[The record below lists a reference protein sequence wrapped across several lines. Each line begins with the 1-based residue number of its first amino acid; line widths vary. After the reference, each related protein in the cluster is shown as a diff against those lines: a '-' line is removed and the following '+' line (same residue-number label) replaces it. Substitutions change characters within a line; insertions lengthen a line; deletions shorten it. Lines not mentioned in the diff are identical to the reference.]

1 MNSKT
6 MLPINLGLIH
16 FIGIG
21 GIGMSGIA
29 EVLFNLGYKV
39 KGSDAKESTITQRLE
54 NLGIKISIGHME
66 SNIAGVEVVVVSS
79 AIGSENPELY
89 LARKLGIPIVKRA
102 EMLAELMRLKSNIA
116 VAGSHGKTTTTS
128 MVAALLDSG
137 NFDPTV
143 INGGIIQA
151 YGSNARV
158 GEGDWMVVE
167 ADESDGTFTKLP
179 ATIAVVTN
187 IDPEH
192 LEHYGSFD
200 RLLEAFHNFVTN
212 TPFYGAIICCTD
224 DPDVHRLVGRIS
236 DRKVIKYGFN
246 HQADYRIS
254 DLQFK
259 NGTAHFELVLGRK
272 NSTVLDFMLP
282 MTGEHNALNALGAL
296 VVANHLGI
304 SLEVIKESLRNFKGV
319 KRRFTHVDIISGVT
333 IIDDYAHH
341 PVEIEAVL
349 KAARQATTGR
359 VLAVH
364 QPHRY
369 SRLSL
374 LFDDFCR
381 CFNEADVVA
390 IMDIYGAN
398 EIPIEGISQTALVE
412 GLNLH
417 GHRDVSAIHGE
428 LGLKEFFKEKTQ
440 SNDIFVCL
448 GAGSISSWVNNLP
461 SHLVKD
467 GYSL

>member
-39 KGSDAKESTITQRLE
+39 KGSDGKDSTITQRLK
-54 NLGIKISIGHME
+54 NLGIKISIGHAE
-66 SNIAGVEVVVVSS
+66 ANIEGVEVVVISS
-79 AIGSENPELY
+79 AIGPKNPELH

-128 MVAALLDSG
+128 MVAALLDG
-137 NFDPTV
+137 GDFDPTV
-143 INGGIIQA
+143 INGGVIQA

-179 ATIAVVTN
+179 ATVAVVTN

-192 LEHYGSFD
+192 LEHYGSFE
-200 RLLEAFHNFVTN
+200 RLVEAFHHFVTN

-246 HQADYRIS
+246 NQADYRIS
-254 DLQFK
+254 GLQFE

-272 NSTVLDFMLP
+272 NSTVRDFILP

-296 VVANHLGI
+296 VVAHHLGI
-304 SLEVIKESLRNFKGV
+304 PLEVIKKSLRNFKGV

-349 KAARQATTGR
+349 KAARQATKGR

-381 CFNEADVVA
+381 CFNEADIVA
-390 IMDIYGAN
+390 ITDIYGAN
-398 EIPIEGISQTALVE
+398 EIPIEGVSQTALVE

-417 GHRDVSAIHGE
+417 GHRDVYAIHGE

-461 SHLVKD
+461 SHLAKD
-467 GYSL
+467 GY

>member
-29 EVLFNLGYKV
+29 EVLFNLGYRV
-39 KGSDAKESTITQRLE
+39 KGSDGKGSSITQRLVD
-54 NLGIKISIGHME
+54 LGIEVFLGHDE
-66 SNIAGVEVVVVSS
+66 SNVKGVEVVVISS
-79 AIGSENPELY
+79 AIGSENPELK

-128 MVAALLDSG
+128 MVAALLDGG

-158 GEGDWMVVE
+158 GTGDWMVVE

-192 LEHYGSFD
+192 MEHYGSFD
-200 RLLEAFHNFVTN
+200 KLLEAFQIFVTN

-224 DPDVHRLVGRIS
+224 DPDVQRLVGKIT
-236 DRKVIKYGFN
+236 DRKIIKYGFN
-246 HQADYRIS
+246 KQADYRIS
-254 DLQFK
+254 DLIFQ
-259 NGTAHFELVLGRK
+259 NGMAHFDLFQGRK
-272 NSTVLDFMLP
+272 KVGVRGFRLP
-282 MTGEHNALNALGAL
+282 MTGEHNTLNALGAI
-296 VVANHLGI
+296 VVAHHLGI
-304 SLEVIKESLRNFKGV
+304 SLELIKKSLENFKGV
-319 KRRFTHVDIISGVT
+319 KRRFTVVGEINGVT
-333 IIDDYAHH
+333 LIDDYAHH

-349 KAARQATTGR
+349 KAARQATNGR
-359 VLAVH
+359 VLVVH

-374 LFDDFCR
+374 LFDEFCR
-381 CFNEADVVA
+381 CFNEADSVA
-390 IMDIYGAN
+390 ITDIYGAN
-398 EIPIEGISQTALVE
+398 ETPIAGVSHTVLVD
-412 GLNLH
+412 GLSLH
-417 GHRDVSAIHGE
+417 GHRDVTAITGE
-428 LGLKEFFKEKTQ
+428 IGLKEFFVEKAQ
-440 SNDIFVCL
+440 RDDIFVCL
-448 GAGSISSWVNNLP
+448 GAGSISNWVNNLP
-461 SHLVKD
+461 LQLKKD
-467 GYSL
+467 GETL

>member
-29 EVLFNLGYKV
+29 EVLFNLGYRV
-39 KGSDAKESTITQRLE
+39 KGSDGKDSSITRRLVD
-54 NLGIKISIGHME
+54 LGIEVFLGHDE
-66 SNIAGVEVVVVSS
+66 SNVKGVEVVVISS
-79 AIGSENPELY
+79 AIRPENPELQ
-89 LARKLGIPIVKRA
+89 LARRLGIPIVKRA

-158 GEGDWMVVE
+158 GTGDWMVVE

-192 LEHYGSFD
+192 MEYYGSFD
-200 RLLEAFHNFVTN
+200 RLLEAFQTFVTN

-224 DPDVHRLVGRIS
+224 DPDVHRLVGKIT
-236 DRKVIKYGFN
+236 DRKIIKYGFN
-246 HQADYRIS
+246 KQADYRVS
-254 DLQFK
+254 DLKFQ
-259 NGTAHFELVLGRK
+259 NGTAYFDLFQGKKMVDVRGFK
-272 NSTVLDFMLP
+272 LP
-282 MTGEHNALNALGAL
+282 MTGEHNTLNALGAIA
-296 VVANHLGI
+296 VAHHLGI
-304 SLEVIKESLRNFKGV
+304 SLDVIKNSLENFKGV
-319 KRRFTHVDIISGVT
+319 KRRFSIVGKINGVT
-333 IIDDYAHH
+333 LIDDYAHH

-349 KAARQATTGR
+349 KAARQFTKGR
-359 VLAVH
+359 VLVVH

-374 LFDDFCR
+374 LFDEFCR
-381 CFNEADVVA
+381 CFNEADIVA
-390 IMDIYGAN
+390 ITEVYGAN
-398 EIPIEGISQTALVE
+398 ETPIAGVSQVALVD
-412 GLNLH
+412 GLRLH
-417 GHRDVSAIHGE
+417 GHRDVGAITGE
-428 LGLKEFFKEKTQ
+428 QGLKEFFVQNTQ
-440 SNDIFVCL
+440 SEDILVCL
-448 GAGSISSWVNNLP
+448 GAGSISNWVNNLY
-461 SHLVKD
+461 LKLNTD
-467 GYSL
+467 GMNL

>member
-6 MLPINLGLIH
+6 MLPLNLGLIY

-39 KGSDAKESTITQRLE
+39 KGSDSKRSPITERLE
-54 NLGIKISIGHME
+54 DLGIEVFIGHCGANLE
-66 SNIAGVEVVVVSS
+66 SVEVVVISS
-79 AIGSENPELY
+79 AIKTENTELQ
-89 LARKLGIPIVKRA
+89 LARQQGIPIVKRA

-128 MVAALLDSG
+128 MVAALLDAG
-137 NFDPTV
+137 NLDPTV

-151 YGSNARV
+151 YGSNARL
-158 GEGDWMVVE
+158 GAGDWMVVE

-192 LEHYGSFD
+192 MEYYGTFD
-200 RLLEAFHNFVTN
+200 KLLEAFNNFATN
-212 TPFYGAIICCTD
+212 IPFYGAIICCTD
-224 DPDVHRLVGRIS
+224 DPDVHTLAGKIS

-246 HQADYRIS
+246 KQADFRVSNLTYNKGKARF
-254 DLQFK
+254 DLIQADD
-259 NGTAHFELVLGRK
+259 NGLIPDLV
-272 NSTVLDFMLP
+272 VP
-282 MTGEHNALNALGAL
+282 MTGEHNVLNALAAI
-296 VVANHLGI
+296 VVARHLGV
-304 SLEVIKESLRNFKGV
+304 SFEVIRQSLLNFSGV
-319 KRRFTHVDIISGVT
+319 KRRFTFVAEIDGVMV
-333 IIDDYAHH
+333 IDDYAHH
-341 PVEIEAVL
+341 PVEITAVL

-359 VLAVH
+359 VIVVH

-381 CFNEADVVA
+381 CFNEADIVA
-390 IMDIYGAN
+390 ITEIYGAN
-398 EIPIEGISQTALVE
+398 ELPIKGVSQAALVE
-412 GLNLH
+412 GLMLH
-417 GHRDVSAIHGE
+417 GHRNVSAIDGE
-428 LGLKEFFKEKTQ
+428 LGLKNFFKEKVRPA
-440 SNDIFVCL
+440 DIFVCL

-461 SHLVKD
+461 EILNRDKHQ
-467 GYSL
+467 

>member
-39 KGSDAKESTITQRLE
+39 KGSDGKESLITERLRG
-54 NLGIKISIGHME
+54 LGIEVGIGHDL
-66 SNIAGVEVVVVSS
+66 SNIVGVGVVVISS
-79 AIGSENPELY
+79 AIKSTNPELQH
-89 LARKLGIPIVKRA
+89 ARKIGIPIVKRA

-128 MVAALLDSG
+128 MVAALLDGG

-158 GEGDWMVVE
+158 GTGDWMVVE
-167 ADESDGTFTKLP
+167 ADESDGTFIKLP

-192 LEHYGSFD
+192 MEYYGTFD
-200 RLLEAFHNFVTN
+200 RLIQAFHHFVTN

-224 DPDVHRLVGRIS
+224 DPDVHRLVGKIS

-246 HQADYRIS
+246 KQADYRIS
-254 DLQFK
+254 DLQFVDGIAYFDLMK
-259 NGTAHFELVLGRK
+259 GGVKSSVSNI
-272 NSTVLDFMLP
+272 MLP
-282 MTGEHNALNALGAL
+282 MTGEHNALNALGAI
-296 VVANHLGI
+296 VVAHHLGI
-304 SLEVIKESLRNFKGV
+304 SFEVIKQALKNFKGV
-319 KRRFTHVDIISGVT
+319 KRRFTFVGEIFGVK

-349 KAARQATTGR
+349 KAARQATSGR
-359 VLAVH
+359 VIVVH

-374 LFDDFCR
+374 LFDEFCR
-381 CFNEADVVA
+381 CFNEADIVA
-390 IMDIYGAN
+390 ITEVYGAN
-398 EIPIEGISQTALVE
+398 EVPIEGATQNSLVN

-417 GHRDVSAIHGE
+417 GHRDVSAINGE
-428 LGLKEFFKEKTQ
+428 YDLKNFFKEKTKP
-440 SNDIFVCL
+440 NDIFVCL
-448 GAGSISSWVNNLP
+448 GAGSISGWVNNLP
-461 SHLVKD
+461 VELISD
-467 GYSL
+467 GYKT

>member
-6 MLPINLGLIH
+6 LLPINLGLIH

-29 EVLFNLGYKV
+29 EVLFNLGYKIS
-39 KGSDAKESTITQRLE
+39 GSDNKDSVITQRLHG
-54 NLGIKISIGHME
+54 LGIVVFVGHGV
-66 SNIAGVEVVVVSS
+66 SNLRGVEVVVVSS
-79 AIGSENPELY
+79 AIGPENTELQ

-128 MVAALLDSG
+128 MVAALLDGG

-143 INGGIIQA
+143 INGGVIQA

-158 GEGDWMVVE
+158 GAGDWMVVE

-179 ATIAVVTN
+179 ATIAIVTN

-192 LEHYGSFD
+192 MEYYGTFEK
-200 RLLEAFHNFVTN
+200 LLDAFHHFVTN

-224 DPDVHRLVGRIS
+224 DPDVHRLIGRIS
-236 DRKVIKYGFN
+236 DRRVIKYGFN
-246 HQADYRIS
+246 KQADYRIS
-254 DLQFK
+254 DLRFENGSALFK
-259 NGTAHFELVLGRK
+259 VVQEEKKSSVG
-272 NSTVLDFMLP
+272 DFMLP
-282 MTGEHNALNALGAL
+282 MTGEHNALNALAAI

-304 SLEVIKESLRNFKGV
+304 SLEIIRNSLKNFKGV
-319 KRRFTHVDIISGVT
+319 KRRFTFVGEINGVT

-341 PVEIEAVL
+341 PTEIEAVL
-349 KAARQATTGR
+349 KAARQATSGR
-359 VLAVH
+359 VLVVH

-374 LFDDFCR
+374 LFDEFCR
-381 CFNEADVVA
+381 CFNEADVVG
-390 IMDIYGAN
+390 ITDIYGAN
-398 EIPIEGISQTALVE
+398 EPPIQGATQEALVD

-417 GHRDVSAIHGE
+417 GHRDVVAINGE
-428 LGLKEFFKEKTQ
+428 IGLKNFFTARAKP
-440 SNDIFVCL
+440 NDIFVCL
-448 GAGSISSWVNNLP
+448 GAGSISTWVNNLP
-461 SHLVKD
+461 ICLAEGGHKL
-467 GYSL
+467 

>member
-39 KGSDAKESTITQRLE
+39 KGSDSKSSAITKRLA
-54 NLGIKISIGHME
+54 NLGIEVSLNHNE
-66 SNIAGVEVVVVSS
+66 SNILGVEVVVVSS
-79 AIGSENPELY
+79 AIGPKNPELNF
-89 LARKLGIPIVKRA
+89 ARKLGIPIVKRA

-128 MVAALLDSG
+128 MVAALLDDG

-158 GEGDWMVVE
+158 GTGDWMVVE

-179 ATIAVVTN
+179 ATIAVITN

-192 LEHYGSFD
+192 MEYYGSFEK
-200 RLLEAFHNFVTN
+200 LLEAFHTFVSN

-224 DPDVHRLVGRIS
+224 DPDVHRLVGKIS

-246 HQADYRIS
+246 KQADYRLS
-254 DLQFK
+254 DLRFENGMAYFDLFQK
-259 NGTAHFELVLGRK
+259 NKISNIR
-272 NSTVLDFMLP
+272 NFMLP
-282 MTGEHNALNALGAL
+282 MTGEHNALNALGSL
-296 VVANHLGI
+296 VVAHHLGI
-304 SLEVIKESLRNFKGV
+304 SLQVIKESLRNFKGV
-319 KRRFTHVDIISGVT
+319 KRRFTFIDEIKGVT

-349 KAARQATTGR
+349 KAARQATAGR
-359 VLAVH
+359 VIVVH

-374 LFDDFCR
+374 LFDEFCR

-390 IMDIYGAN
+390 ITDIYAAN
-398 EIPIEGISQTALVE
+398 ELPIEGASQMALVD

-417 GHRDVSAIHGE
+417 GHRDVSAIDGE
-428 LGLKEFFKEKTQ
+428 LGLKKFFIAKTKPK
-440 SNDIFVCL
+440 DIFVCL
-448 GAGSISSWVNNLP
+448 GAGSISAWVNNLP
-461 SHLVKD
+461 LHLIDVGD
-467 GYSL
+467 

>member
-1 MNSKT
+1 

-39 KGSDAKESTITQRLE
+39 KGSDGKESPITQRLK
-54 NLGIKISIGHME
+54 NLGIKISVGQAE
-66 SNIAGVEVVVVSS
+66 SNIEGVEVVVISS
-79 AIGSENPELY
+79 AIGPDNPELQS
-89 LARKLGIPIVKRA
+89 ARKQGIPIVKRA

-143 INGGIIQA
+143 INGGVIQA

-179 ATIAVVTN
+179 ATVAVVTN

-200 RLLEAFHNFVTN
+200 KLLEAFHHFVTN

-246 HQADYRIS
+246 KQADYRIS

-272 NSTVLDFMLP
+272 NSTVRNFMLP

-296 VVANHLGI
+296 VVAHHLGI
-304 SLEVIKESLRNFKGV
+304 SLEVIKKSLRNFKGV
-319 KRRFTHVDIISGVT
+319 RRRFTCVGKISGVT

-374 LFDDFCR
+374 LFDEFCR
-381 CFNEADVVA
+381 CFNEADIVA
-390 IMDIYGAN
+390 ITDIYGAN
-398 EIPIEGISQTALVE
+398 EIPIEGASQTALVE

-417 GHRDVSAIHGE
+417 GHRDVSVINGE

-448 GAGSISSWVNNLP
+448 GAGSISRWVNNLP
-461 SHLVKD
+461 SHLAKD
-467 GYSL
+467 GY

>member
-1 MNSKT
+1 MNTKT

-16 FIGIG
+16 FVGIG

-29 EVLFNLGYKV
+29 EVLQNLGYKV
-39 KGSDAKESTITQRLE
+39 KGSDAKGSIVTKRLQTLGIE
-54 NLGIKISIGHME
+54 VNLGHDV
-66 SNIAGVEVVVVSS
+66 SNIEGAEVVVISS
-79 AIGSENPELY
+79 AIGSDNPELQV
-89 LARKLGIPIVKRA
+89 ARKRGIPIVKRA

-128 MVAALLDSG
+128 MVAALLDGG

-158 GEGDWMVVE
+158 GAGDWMVVE

-192 LEHYGSFD
+192 MEYYGSFD
-200 RLLEAFHNFVTN
+200 KLLEAFTDFVAN

-224 DPDVHRLVGRIS
+224 DPDVHRLVGKIT

-246 HQADYRIS
+246 KQADYRVS
-254 DLQFK
+254 DLVFE
-259 NGTAHFELVLGRK
+259 NGMAYFDLVQGNKKCSVRGF
-272 NSTVLDFMLP
+272 SLP
-282 MTGEHNALNALGAL
+282 MTGEHNVLNALAAL
-296 VVANHLGI
+296 VVGHHLGI
-304 SLEVIKESLRNFKGV
+304 SLDVIKESLQNFKGV
-319 KRRFTHVDIISGVT
+319 KRRFTYVGKINGVE

-349 KAARQATTGR
+349 KAARQATSGR
-359 VLAVH
+359 VLVVH

-374 LFDDFCR
+374 LFDEFCR
-381 CFNEADVVA
+381 CFNEADIVGITEV
-390 IMDIYGAN
+390 YGAN
-398 EIPIEGISQTALVE
+398 ETPIEGVSQSALVD
-412 GLNLH
+412 GLTLH

-428 LGLKEFFKEKTQ
+428 HGLKNFFKEQ
-440 SNDIFVCL
+440 ARPNDIFVCL

-461 SHLVKD
+461 SHLIVD
-467 GYSL
+467 GY